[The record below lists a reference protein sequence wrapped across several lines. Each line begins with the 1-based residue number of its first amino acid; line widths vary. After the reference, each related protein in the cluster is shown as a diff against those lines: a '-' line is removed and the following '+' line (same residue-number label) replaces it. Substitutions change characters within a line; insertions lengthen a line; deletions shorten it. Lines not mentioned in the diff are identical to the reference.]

1 MKNWHYFLFLGFF
14 LWMSPTVMGKQLEL
28 VTIQGSGIAEITS
41 LILRQAYKQIGI
53 GLTITYLPAQRAL
66 IESNEGIVDGE
77 VHRIL
82 GIEKKYPNLI
92 RIPVSIWHM
101 KGVVFT
107 KNVTFEVKGW
117 QSLEP
122 YRIGTLRGVKFVEN
136 NTQGMNRL
144 RVRDYTQLFLMLADN
159 RLDIVVLAQLS
170 GLKALKATKAEGI
183 RILSPPLTVLKLYH
197 YLHRKNLHL
206 IPEITKALKEME
218 QQGKIRA
225 IWQQY
230 LK

>member
-1 MKNWHYFLFLGFF
+1 MKSWHYFLFLGIS
-14 LWMSPTVMGKQLEL
+14 LWMSPIVMGKQLEL

-82 GIEKKYPNLI
+82 GIEKRYPNLI